1 MDRVSPEERSRT
13 MSRVRGTDTQPEIK
27 VRSFLHKSR
36 LRFRLHCRDLPGS
49 PDIVLPRFKCV
60 VFVHGCFWHQHA
72 GCAKAR
78 LPKSNHAF
86 WSQKLRRNVQRD
98 EETQQMLE
106 GVGWTVHCIW
116 GCEIDN
122 EHLANLVA
130 RITGTIGDDRARISG
145 SRGTQAY

>member
-1 MDRVSPEERSRT
+1 MGKVSPEERSRM
-13 MSRVRGTDTQPEIK
+13 MSHVRSTDTQPEIK
-27 VRSFLHKSR
+27 VRSFLHRSR
-36 LRFRLHCRDLPGS
+36 LRFRLHCRNLPGS

-72 GCAKAR
+72 GCPKAR

-98 EETQQMLE
+98 EEAQQMLE
-106 GVGWTVHCIW
+106 SAGWTVHVIW

-122 EHLANLVA
+122 EHLVNLVTC
-130 RITGTIGDDRARISG
+130 ITGTLYVPHFHLGR
-145 SRGTQAY
+145 SRSE

>member
-1 MDRVSPEERSRT
+1 MDRVSPEERSRM
-13 MSRVRGTDTQPEIK
+13 MSRIRGTDTQPEIK
-27 VRSFLHKSR
+27 VRSFLHRSR

-49 PDIVLPRFKCV
+49 PDIVLPRLKCV

-86 WSQKLRRNVQRD
+86 WNQKLHRNVQRD
-98 EETQQMLE
+98 EEAQQMLE
-106 GVGWTVHCIW
+106 GAGWTVHFIW

-122 EHLANLVA
+122 DHLANLVA
-130 RITGTIGDDRARISG
+130 RITGTIGNDRVKMDQCSAG
-145 SRGTQAY
+145 